1 MAQKRIYRLLNP
13 FLLWRLRHVSER
25 VYVVWLAVL
34 VGVLAGLAAVAL
46 KTAIHWQ
53 QARLATV
60 VTEPNRVFALSIY
73 PIIGITLTA
82 LVTKYLLGGNLGRGI
97 GPIIYSTA
105 RENAIVPRSKLY
117 SQLVTAFLT
126 VSFGG
131 SAGTEA
137 PISVTGAAIGSNAAR
152 VLRAGRRR
160 RRLLT
165 GCGAAAGVAAIFNAP
180 IAGVLFAVEAILLE
194 LPAQYFIPLLI
205 SSATA
210 TVVSKALYAG
220 QPFALIT
227 NSWVLNT
234 VPFYAILGPITAM
247 FSVYMIRTY
256 HWFDHFV
263 ERWPGLRWQKVLVG
277 GTTLGLLIFL
287 FPPLYGEG
295 YTTVVEKLL
304 AGHAQ
309 DLTDG
314 SLFSVY
320 GDDNVWWLLLLV
332 FCTMMTK
339 VVATSVT
346 IGAGGN
352 GGMFGSSLVAG
363 ALCGFLFAR
372 LVNLTGLV
380 VLPEVHF
387 VVLGMAGVLAGVV
400 HAPLTA
406 IFLIAEITGGYA
418 LFVPLMLV
426 TSFSYLITKH
436 FEPYSVYTRKLTL
449 KGVDVY
455 ANRDRDLLSRLDLH
469 RLIDT
474 DFVPL
479 RPSATLGEL
488 VEVFRHAHRNVFPV
502 VSKSG
507 LLRGVI
513 TLDMVRDTLFD
524 DAHYTTTKVRELMQP
539 PPAIVA
545 PTDSV
550 EHVLELLE
558 HTATTTLPVVDAGGG
573 YAGFITKAAIL
584 ARYRREL
591 IEEGQA

>member
-1 MAQKRIYRLLNP
+1 
-13 FLLWRLRHVSER
+13 
-25 VYVVWLAVL
+25 
-34 VGVLAGLAAVAL
+34 
-46 KTAIHWQ
+46 
-53 QARLATV
+53 
-60 VTEPNRVFALSIY
+60 
-73 PIIGITLTA
+73 
-82 LVTKYLLGGNLGRGI
+82 
-97 GPIIYSTA
+97 
-105 RENAIVPRSKLY
+105 
-117 SQLVTAFLT
+117 
-126 VSFGG
+126 
-131 SAGTEA
+131 
-137 PISVTGAAIGSNAAR
+137 
-152 VLRAGRRR
+152 
-160 RRLLT
+160 
-165 GCGAAAGVAAIFNAP
+165 
-180 IAGVLFAVEAILLE
+180 
-194 LPAQYFIPLLI
+194 
-205 SSATA
+205 
-210 TVVSKALYAG
+210 
-220 QPFALIT
+220 
-227 NSWVLNT
+227 SWVLNT
-234 VPFYAILGPITAM
+234 VPFYAILGPITAL

-277 GTTLGLLIFL
+277 GAALGGLIFL

-295 YTTVVEKLL
+295 YSTVVEKLL

-339 VVATSVT
+339 VVATSITV
-346 IGAGGN
+346 GAGGN

-426 TSFSYLITKH
+426 TSFSYLITKR

-474 DFVPL
+474 DYLPV
-479 RPSATLGEL
+479 RPGTTLGEL
-488 VEVFRHAHRNVFPV
+488 VEVFRHARRNVFPV

-507 LLRGVI
+507 QLRGI
-513 TLDMVRDTLFD
+513 IALDMVRNTLFD
-524 DAHYTTTKVRELMQP
+524 GAHYTTIKVRELMQP
-539 PPAIVA
+539 PPARLKS
-545 PTDSV
+545 TDRA
-550 EHVLELLE
+550 EHALDLLE
-558 HTATTTLPVVDAGGG
+558 RTNSTALPVVDPDGT
-573 YAGFITKAAIL
+573 YLGFVTKANIL

-591 IEEGQA
+591 IEEGQV